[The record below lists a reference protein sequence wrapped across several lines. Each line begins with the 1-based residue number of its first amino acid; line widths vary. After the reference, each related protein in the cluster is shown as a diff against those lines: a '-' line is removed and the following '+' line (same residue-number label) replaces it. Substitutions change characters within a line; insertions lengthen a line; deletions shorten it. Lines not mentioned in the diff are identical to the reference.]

1 MYNLLLVH
9 VYKFGFGDG
18 FLFLRINAV
27 VGLLQA
33 FKLGTVMMTVHC
45 ITKY

>member
-1 MYNLLLVH
+1 MYNLLL

-27 VGLLQA
+27 FGLLQA
-33 FKLGTVMMTVHC
+33 FKLGRVMMTVHC